1 METTSMVIGGLSGL
15 VLFGLAYTIFGL
27 LKAKTKVSVHDT
39 LIEAVA
45 RENAAEHEKI
55 HYKMEASDDLLRTE
69 IYSMIKDMHAKLDK
83 TIEVLQN
90 NMNNLDAGQSARID
104 QVYCDMDSRLDKMEA
119 RLTKKPVREPKSKQK
134 LEQIN
139 S

>member
-15 VLFGLAYTIFGL
+15 VLFGLAYAIFGL
-27 LKAKTKVSVHDT
+27 LKAKTRVSVHDT

-45 RENAAEHEKI
+45 RENATEHEKI

-69 IYSMIKDMHAKLDK
+69 IYSMIQDMHAKLDK

-90 NMNNLDAGQSARID
+90 NMNNLDTGQHNRID
-104 QVYCDMDSRLDKMEA
+104 QVYRDMDSRLDKMEA
-119 RLTKKPVREPKSKQK
+119 RLTKKPAREPKSKQK